1 MSNVHN
7 SSYCLHTAIVYL
19 KVVSVTE
26 DLNYKFYL
34 ILTTLNGHKC
44 LVTTILECK
53 FIYCFGIIY

>member
-7 SSYCLHTAIVYL
+7 SSYCLHMAIVYL